1 MKKEEL
7 QYFVQKAER
16 RLLELRKRLPLPF
29 RYEPLE
35 ITFHLASPITLSH
48 PWMHFDGLIYH
59 LLFRE
64 VLGEDY
70 FLLPRKFPFNALQDE
85 LDKIQPIK
93 IDSNGLYHASVS
105 FLDADVKKLG
115 VYRKRFEDRWY
126 SGRKKIY
133 RGSGIFRDWSIQ
145 HLYLPTSKIRFYVLS
160 DRNMLKV
167 LCELV
172 TGLGNDT
179 RVGWGAVR
187 RFEIRKMEKDCS
199 IVHQGIAMRPIP
211 LFFLEYASEK
221 VPLAWKPPYW
231 ARENV
236 AFCAPP
242 GAQVIL
248 R

>member
-1 MKKEEL
+1 MKAAEL
-7 QYFVQKAER
+7 EYFSEKTTQGLSR
-16 RLLELRKRLPLPF
+16 FRQRFPSF

-35 ITFHLASPITLSH
+35 ITFHLSSPITLNH

-64 VLGEDY
+64 ILGEDY
-70 FLLPRKFPFNALQDE
+70 FLLPRKFPFGMLQEE

-105 FLDADVKKLG
+105 FFDADERKLE

-145 HLYLPTSKIRFYVLS
+145 HLYFPVSKVRFYVFGDFNLLS
-160 DRNMLKV
+160 A
-167 LCELV
+167 LCEYV

-179 RVGWGAVR
+179 RVGWGEVR
-187 RFEIRKMEKDCS
+187 DFEIRILEKDYS

-211 LFFLEYASEK
+211 LSFLEYASEK

-231 ARENV
+231 ARESI
-236 AFCAPP
+236 AICAPP
-242 GAQVIL
+242 GARVIL
-248 R
+248 L